1 MKKILFGIAALAAW
15 VAFASA
21 QDVIRGTYSYTY
33 GDKETLVEARQTCKD
48 LAIRDAIESYY
59 LYVESS
65 SRVENNVLKN
75 DMVGSLAAGYIKNL
89 RTVEQKEEGR
99 SITIT
104 IEAEVNPEEVNKLVE
119 KKLAEK
125 LPASADTALADTA
138 SASAPV
144 QQAAPDFAVFLSK
157 YENRV
162 GSAEKELDQNG
173 YDQALNRLQEMETL
187 LASFPKRENDRFQ
200 TLMMS
205 SLSLRNRIL
214 MDFARWDRVRSGGR
228 AVRERVAERAIRLK
242 MRQLEN
248 DLTALRNLGN
258 LTEKQKA
265 VRSVWLMKCQQLA
278 AKVEKAIG

>member
-1 MKKILFGIAALAAW
+1 MTVMKKILFGIAALAVW
-15 VAFASA
+15 VVFASA

-89 RTVEQKEEGR
+89 KIVDQKEEGR
-99 SITIT
+99 TVTIT
-104 IEAEVNPEEVNKLVE
+104 VEAEVNPEEVNKLVE

-125 LPASADTALADTA
+125 PPATADTA
-138 SASAPV
+138 STPASV
-144 QQAAPDFAVFLSK
+144 QPAAPDFAVFLSK

-162 GSAEKELDQNG
+162 GSAEKELDQNS
-173 YDQALNRLQEMETL
+173 YDQALNQLQEMETL

-214 MDFARWDRVRSGGR
+214 MDFARWDRVHSGGR

-278 AKVEKAIG
+278 AKVKKAIG